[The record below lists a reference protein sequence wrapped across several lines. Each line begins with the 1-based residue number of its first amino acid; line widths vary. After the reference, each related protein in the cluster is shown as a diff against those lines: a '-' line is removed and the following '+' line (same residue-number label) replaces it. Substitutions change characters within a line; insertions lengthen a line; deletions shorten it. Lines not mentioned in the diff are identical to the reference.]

1 MGHGQHYRDRAMHGF
16 LEQSHASSMRVSGGN
31 AQRARQPK
39 KASIR
44 RVVRKLT
51 LFPDFSIQN

>member
-1 MGHGQHYRDRAMHGF
+1 MGHGQHYRNWAMHGF
-16 LEQSHASSMRVSGGN
+16 LEQSHASSMRVTGGN

-39 KASIR
+39 KATIR